1 MAQTFDRKILRAL
14 QDNGVRE
21 IRRTYEVVSK
31 RLTIFQTDR
40 GTFKYSDSLYRLV
53 APRQFWEELHDWF
66 YFRRKIPFLQKIK
79 YLSLKE

>member
-21 IRRTYEVVSK
+21 IRAYEVVSK

-53 APRQFWEELHDWF
+53 APRQELWRNCTTGF
-66 YFRRKIPFLQKIK
+66 FVI
-79 YLSLKE
+79 

>member
-21 IRRTYEVVSK
+21 IRAYEVVSK

-40 GTFKYSDSLYRLV
+40 GTFKYSDSLYPSCPKTRIM
-53 APRQFWEELHDWF
+53 EELHDWF

-79 YLSLKE
+79 YLSLRE